1 MRSLHTLVMAAAVVT
16 GAGAAV
22 QEPAIR
28 QERPFRSNVEII
40 SVTAT
45 VLDAEGRLVTG
56 LPRDAFE
63 IYEDGARQAVSQ
75 FTHERVPVGLGL
87 VLDVSDS
94 MYGQRMKDARAAV
107 GRFLL
112 ELLDPADEFF
122 VLAFN
127 HRPRLLTLWTNAPD
141 VVRPKLDELRSS
153 GGTAMYDAVLAALPH
168 FENRTRQRAALVL
181 ISDGADNSSD
191 ATLGDVR
198 TALLRNDAF
207 AYAIAIDPPRR
218 EAINTVVNPWTLR
231 QITDDSGGR
240 TEVVHDT
247 ADLGAATARIA
258 EELNSQ
264 YGLGYYAPRP
274 ADGQYHAIRVKARG
288 ATYRVRARRG
298 YVADRFPHR
307 KS

>member
-1 MRSLHTLVMAAAVVT
+1 VRPFFAAVFLVVGTAAGVT
-16 GAGAAV
+16 T
-22 QEPAIR
+22 QQPPLR
-28 QERPFRSNVEII
+28 RERPFQTDVEII

-45 VLDAEGRLVTG
+45 VVDAEGRLVPG
-56 LPRDAFE
+56 LGRDSFE
-63 IYEDGARQAVSQ
+63 IYEDGVPQTVSQ
-75 FTHERVPVGLGL
+75 FTNDRVPVGLGL

-94 MYGQRMKDARAAV
+94 MYGQRIKDARAAV

-127 HRPRLLTLWTNAPD
+127 HQARLLTLWTNAPA
-141 VVRPKLDELRSS
+141 VVRPRLDELRPS
-153 GGTAMYDAVLAALPH
+153 GGTAIYDAVLAALPH
-168 FENRTRQRAALVL
+168 FDNRTRQRAALVV

-191 ATLGDVR
+191 AGLRDVR
-198 TALLRNDAF
+198 SALVRSDAF

-218 EAINTVVNPWTLR
+218 EAINTAVNPWTLR

-247 ADLGAATARIA
+247 GDLGAATARIA

-264 YGLGYYAPRP
+264 YVLGYYAPRKP
-274 ADGQYHAIRVKARG
+274 DGQYHSIRVKVREAG
-288 ATYRVRARRG
+288 HRVRARRG
-298 YVADRFPHR
+298 YVADRVARR

>member
-1 MRSLHTLVMAAAVVT
+1 VRTLGAVLFAGMTVAAV
-16 GAGAAV
+16 AP
-22 QEPAIR
+22 QQPSLR
-28 QERPFRSNVEII
+28 PERPFRSNVEII

-45 VLDAEGRLVTG
+45 VVDAEGRLVAG

-63 IYEDGARQAVSQ
+63 IYEDGVQQTVSQ
-75 FTHERVPVGLGL
+75 FTRERVPVGLGL

-127 HRPRLLTLWTNAPD
+127 HQPRLLTLWTNAPAI
-141 VVRPKLDELRSS
+141 VRPRLDDLRPS
-153 GGTAMYDAVLAALPH
+153 GGTAIYDAVLAALPH
-168 FENRTRQRAALVL
+168 FDTRTRQRAALVL

-191 ATLGDVR
+191 AGLRDVR
-198 TALLRNDAF
+198 SALVRSDAF
-207 AYAIAIDPPRR
+207 AYAIAVDPPRR
-218 EAINTVVNPWTLR
+218 EAINAAVNPWTLR

-247 ADLGAATARIA
+247 GDLGAATARIA
-258 EELNSQ
+258 EELNNQ
-264 YGLGYYAPRP
+264 YVLGYYAPRT
-274 ADGQYHAIRVKARG
+274 ADGEYHSIRVKVREPG
-288 ATYRVRARRG
+288 HRVRARRG
-298 YVADRFPHR
+298 YVAERVSRR